1 MAQWRK
7 EAFVLFAD
15 AIIIGLRAK
24 ERRGAAEG
32 NAHRQEDGDIEHT
45 PKKYR
50 KMTHSCEKILI
61 SVTRQQKFRNVAE
74 KKQSRC
80 LMRVR
85 KRVPYGKTANRRCNE
100 NAQRRKSARK

>member
-61 SVTRQQKFRNVAE
+61 SVMRQQNSATWQ
-74 KKQSRC
+74 KK
-80 LMRVR
+80 
-85 KRVPYGKTANRRCNE
+85 T
-100 NAQRRKSARK
+100 KSL